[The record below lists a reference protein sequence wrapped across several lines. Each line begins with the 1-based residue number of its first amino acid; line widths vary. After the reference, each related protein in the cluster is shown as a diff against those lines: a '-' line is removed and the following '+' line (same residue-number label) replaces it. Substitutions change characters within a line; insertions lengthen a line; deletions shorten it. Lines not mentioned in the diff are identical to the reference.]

1 MRINAS
7 RVSWLTWHQVL
18 TWVFFG
24 LCIVA
29 ISVRAYI
36 RYTCFR
42 RLVLEDYLMLFALA
56 LHSAEAVLIQL
67 FARYMYDVES
77 VEKGD
82 YSVIGPDFFPNSKKA
97 FASLGASINLTI
109 VGVLV
114 IKINFLIFF
123 KRLGAGIRK
132 FDIAW
137 WAVLVF
143 TVGITIAQIGM
154 QAFGC
159 FFGSTDYIFS
169 EHCAAQPALG
179 HIYAAAIFSAAA
191 DALSDVLSK
200 FGNPHTIGVPL
211 IR

>member
-1 MRINAS
+1 M
-7 RVSWLTWHQVL
+7 
-18 TWVFFG
+18 FFG

-29 ISVRAYI
+29 ISARLYI

-42 RLVLEDYLMLFALA
+42 RLVLEDYLMLFALV

-67 FARYMYDVES
+67 FARYMYDVEA

-97 FASLGASINLTI
+97 FASLGASVNLTT
-109 VGVLV
+109 VGVFI

-137 WAVLVF
+137 WAVTIF
-143 TVGITIAQIGM
+143 TVGVTIAMLGM

-169 EHCAAQPALG
+169 EHCAAEPALG
-179 HIYAAAIFSAAA
+179 YIYAVAIFSATA
-191 DALSDVLSK
+191 DALSDILSK
-200 FGNPHTIGVPL
+200 SSNSHTSGVA
-211 IR
+211 RVR